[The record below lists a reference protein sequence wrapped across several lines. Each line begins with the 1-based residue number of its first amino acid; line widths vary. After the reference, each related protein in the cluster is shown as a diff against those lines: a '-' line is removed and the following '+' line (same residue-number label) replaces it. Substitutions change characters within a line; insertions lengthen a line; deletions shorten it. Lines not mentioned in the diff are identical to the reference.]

1 MKSTHFLYNYIHIY
15 RFPSRQK
22 KKKKKKKKIT
32 LVRIGLEPQTLGLQG
47 KFLPLT

>member
-15 RFPSRQK
+15 IDFQAE
-22 KKKKKKKKIT
+22 KKKKKIT